1 MQYKYALRENWQ
13 DYAAGRV
20 FHHFPGQAVF
30 PVRLASEIFQ
40 RVYKMWSARGSK
52 KKACHLFD
60 PCCGGAYQ
68 LTILGH
74 LHRPAIAHIS
84 AFDIDAR
91 ALELAAMNLRLLTL
105 EGLRDRRH
113 QLQALFDE
121 YGKPSHVV
129 AIRSADKFLKHIR
142 HWEHGDIPYTLAQVN
157 ALDASALAEHLPQP
171 ADIVFSDAPYGMRS
185 QWQAAE
191 GIEDPLTAM
200 LGALK
205 TCLSPHSVVA
215 IASNKAQKIRHPDY
229 HRLEKFQVGHRQI
242 ALLSLI
248 EK

>member
-30 PVRLASEIFQ
+30 PVRLASEVFQ
-40 RVYKMWSARGSK
+40 RAYKIWSARGSK

-91 ALELAAMNLRLLTL
+91 ALELAAMNLHLLTM
-105 EGLRDRRH
+105 EGLLERRQ
-113 QLQALFDE
+113 QLQNLFDE
-121 YGKPSHVV
+121 FEKPSHAV
-129 AIRSADKFLKHIR
+129 AIQSANKFLKHMR
-142 HWEHGDIPYTLAQVN
+142 HWEQGDIPFTLAQVN
-157 ALDASALAEHLPQP
+157 ALDAEALGERLPQP
-171 ADIVFSDAPYGMRS
+171 ADILFCDAPYGRRS

-191 GIEDPLTAM
+191 GIDDPLTTM

-205 TCLSPHSVVA
+205 TCLTPHSVVA

-229 HRLEKFQVGHRQI
+229 HRLEKFKVGHRQI

-248 EK
+248 D

>member
-1 MQYKYALRENWQ
+1 MQYKYAIRQNWQ

-30 PVRLASEIFQ
+30 PVRLASEVFQ
-40 RVYKMWSARGSK
+40 RAYKIWSARGSK
-52 KKACHLFD
+52 QKGCHLFD

-74 LHRPAIAHIS
+74 LHRSAIARIS

-91 ALELAAMNLRLLTL
+91 AMELAAMNLRLLTR
-105 EGLRDRRH
+105 EGLRERRR
-113 QLQALFDE
+113 QLQDLFDE
-121 YGKPSHVV
+121 FQKPSHAV
-129 AIRSADKFLKHIR
+129 AIQSADKFLKHMR
-142 HWEHGDIPYTLAQVN
+142 HWEQGDIPCTLTQVN
-157 ALDASALAEHLPQP
+157 ALDAQALGEHLPQP
-171 ADIVFSDAPYGMRS
+171 ADIIFSDAPYGRRS

-191 GIEDPLTAM
+191 GIDNPLIAM

-205 TCLSPHSVVA
+205 TCLTPQSVVA

-229 HRLEKFQVGHRQI
+229 HRLEKFKVGHRQI

-248 EK
+248 D

>member
-40 RVYKMWSARGSK
+40 RAYKIWSARGTN

-74 LHRPAIAHIS
+74 LHRPAIAQIS

-91 ALELAAMNLRLLTL
+91 ALELAAMNLRLLTE
-105 EGLRDRRH
+105 EGLRERRQ
-113 QLQALFDE
+113 QLQNLFDE
-121 YGKPSHVV
+121 YEKPSHAV
-129 AIRSADKFLKHIR
+129 AIKSANKFLKHMR
-142 HWEHGDIPYTLAQVN
+142 HWEQGDIPYTLAQVN
-157 ALDASALAEHLPQP
+157 ALDAQALGDNLPQP
-171 ADIVFSDAPYGMRS
+171 ADILFCDAPYGRRS

-191 GIEDPLTAM
+191 GIDDPLTAM

-205 TCLSPHSVVA
+205 TYLTAHSVVA
-215 IASNKAQKIRHPDY
+215 IASNKVQKIRHPDY
-229 HRLEKFQVGHRQI
+229 QRLERFKIGHRQI

-248 EK
+248 E